1 MNPRPKTFRFDV
13 YIHILKFDCHHLRL
27 LQAGSLSSYPDISF
41 AGFESGVQ
49 KPGYPAVDALIGS
62 AGVIRQDGSL
72 SGYSVVIIV
81 CDYIYSRQFNERA
94 GARYAAKVSI
104 SPSKPLRPP
113 FAEMMLKNK
122 ICTNSISS
130 LRGCQ

>member
-1 MNPRPKTFRFDV
+1 MVEAAGVEPASENFPLWRLHTYPEIWLSPLTAPSGW
-13 YIHILKFDCHHLRL
+13 ILKQLSRYEFRRL
-27 LQAGSLSSYPDISF
+27 WIRRTEA
-41 AGFESGVQ
+41 
-49 KPGYPAVDALIGS
+49 GYPAVDALIGS

-113 FAEMMLKNK
+113 FAEMMLKNR
-122 ICTNSISS
+122 IYT
-130 LRGCQ
+130 